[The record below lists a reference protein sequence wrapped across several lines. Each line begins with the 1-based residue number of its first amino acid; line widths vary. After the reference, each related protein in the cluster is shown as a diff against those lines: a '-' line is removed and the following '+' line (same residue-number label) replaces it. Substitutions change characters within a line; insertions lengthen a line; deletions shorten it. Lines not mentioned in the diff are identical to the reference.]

1 MSKNK
6 HRRKRRRPPTEAER
20 RKRRIAAA
28 RFKAFFAVLFV
39 GAGIFGLVKFSKSIE
54 VPLVVNAENY
64 FQIMENNGIDD
75 GIFDDGIVPVE
86 DVSAALS
93 KYNVPQPRLKDEY
106 PIDMV
111 IRSEYAIV
119 YDLQVD
125 EVLFAKNAAEKC
137 YPASTTKILTA
148 SVLLDTLPDDFQF
161 TAGDELDLVNPE
173 SSLAFINKGNVLDL
187 EMTIDA
193 LMLPSGNDASY
204 MAAAN
209 AGRYIAK
216 NEGLSPEQAVK
227 TFVDE
232 MNRTARLVGTEN
244 THFTAPD
251 GFHDDDHYTTV
262 LDMLKITLYAMEKP
276 KLTAS
281 AAKKDAYVKFISG
294 EEVSW
299 TNSNKLL
306 HETAGECYYMYATGM
321 KTGMTDQSGYCV
333 VATARRF
340 DHDVVCLVFGAEAS
354 DIRWNDTIALLDAA
368 FAQIREREGT

>member
-6 HRRKRRRPPTEAER
+6 HKRKRKRTLTEAAR
-20 RKRRIAAA
+20 KKRRAAAA
-28 RFKAFFAVLFV
+28 RLKAFFAVAFL
-39 GAGIFGLVKFSKSIE
+39 GAGIFGAVKLGRSVEI
-54 VPLVVNAENY
+54 PLKVNAENY
-64 FQIMENNGIDD
+64 IQIIEETGEADAFENSL
-75 GIFDDGIVPVE
+75 PVAE
-86 DVSAALS
+86 EVSATLS
-93 KYNVPQPRLKDEY
+93 KYSIPQPRLKDEY

-119 YDLQVD
+119 YDIQGND
-125 EVLFAKNAAEKC
+125 ILFAKNPEERC

-148 SVLLDTLPDDFQF
+148 SVLLDNVPEDFLF
-161 TAGDELDLVNPE
+161 TAGDELDLVNPG

-187 EMTIDA
+187 DMTIDA

-216 NEGLSPEQAVK
+216 NDSMTAPQAVDR
-227 TFVDE
+227 FMDE
-232 MNRTARLVGTEN
+232 MNRTARLLGANN
-244 THFTAPD
+244 THFTVPD

-276 KLTAS
+276 ALMAS
-281 AAKKDAYVKFISG
+281 AGKTERYVQFVSG

-306 HETAGECYYMYATGM
+306 HESAGECYYMYANGM

-368 FAQIREREGT
+368 FAEIREREGI

>member
-6 HRRKRRRPPTEAER
+6 HKRRRKRIPTEAARRKRRA
-20 RKRRIAAA
+20 AAA
-28 RFKAFFAVLFV
+28 RLKVFFAVAFL
-39 GAGIFGLVKFSKSIE
+39 GAGVFGAVKLGKSVEI
-54 VPLVVNAENY
+54 PLKVNAVDY
-64 FQIMENNGIDD
+64 IQIIEETGEADVFED
-75 GIFDDGIVPVE
+75 SVVE
-86 DVSAALS
+86 AEEVSATLS
-93 KYNVPQPRLKDEY
+93 KYSIPQPRLKDEY

-119 YDLQVD
+119 YDIQGND
-125 EVLFAKNAAEKC
+125 VLFAKNPEERC

-148 SVLLDTLPDDFQF
+148 SALLDNVPEDFLF
-161 TAGDELDLVNPE
+161 TAGDELDLVNPG

-216 NEGLSPEQAVK
+216 NDSMTAQQAVDR
-227 TFVDE
+227 FMDE
-232 MNRTARLVGTEN
+232 MNRTARLIGANN
-244 THFTAPD
+244 THFTVPD

-276 KLTAS
+276 KLMAS
-281 AAKKDAYVKFISG
+281 AGKTERYVQFVSG

-306 HETAGECYYMYATGM
+306 HESAGDCYYMYANGM

-368 FAQIREREGT
+368 FAEIREREGI

>member
-6 HRRKRRRPPTEAER
+6 HKRRRKRIPAEAARRKRRA
-20 RKRRIAAA
+20 AAA
-28 RFKAFFAVLFV
+28 RLKVFFAVLFV
-39 GAGIFGLVKFSKSIE
+39 GAGVFGAVKLGKSVEI
-54 VPLVVNAENY
+54 PLKVNAVDY
-64 FQIMENNGIDD
+64 IQIIEETGEADVFED
-75 GIFDDGIVPVE
+75 KVVE
-86 DVSAALS
+86 AEEVSATLS
-93 KYNVPQPRLKDEY
+93 KYSIPQPRLKDEY

-119 YDLQVD
+119 YDIQGND
-125 EVLFAKNAAEKC
+125 VLFAKNPEERC

-148 SVLLDTLPDDFQF
+148 SALLDNVPEDFLF
-161 TAGDELDLVNPE
+161 TAGDELDLVNPG

-216 NEGLSPEQAVK
+216 NDSMTDQQAVDR
-227 TFVDE
+227 FMDE
-232 MNRTARLVGTEN
+232 MNRTARLIGANN
-244 THFTAPD
+244 THFTVPD

-276 KLTAS
+276 KLMAS
-281 AAKKDAYVKFISG
+281 AGKTERYVQFVSG

-306 HETAGECYYMYATGM
+306 HESAGDCYYMYANGM

-368 FAQIREREGT
+368 FAEIREREGI